1 MILSTVLPPRTE
13 VDEAAYARVRAMLDA
28 GGVAVLTGAG
38 MSTGSGIPD
47 YRGPDGSRRVTP
59 MQHAEFVGSSEARRR
74 YWARSHAGWVRFS
87 AARPN
92 ASHVAVA
99 QLQRARLV
107 QGLITQNVDGLHQA
121 AGARDVLELHGSLG
135 RVCCLTCGES
145 YRREDLQDWL
155 SQANPGFAVTSA
167 AVRPDGDVVLPVE
180 AVAGFRLV
188 GCLVCGSELLK
199 PDVVFFGGSVARPLV
214 DRAFAVVESARALL
228 VLGSSLQVMSG
239 LRFVR
244 RAAAL
249 GMPVGL
255 VTRGPT
261 RADPIAGVRLDAL
274 LGEVLPRLVDDLT

>member
-1 MILSTVLPPRTE
+1 M
-13 VDEAAYARVRAMLDA
+13 
-28 GGVAVLTGAG
+28 
-38 MSTGSGIPD
+38 
-47 YRGPDGSRRVTP
+47 
-59 MQHAEFVGSSEARRR
+59 
-74 YWARSHAGWVRFS
+74 
-87 AARPN
+87 
-92 ASHVAVA
+92 A

-121 AGARDVLELHGSLG
+121 AGARDVLELHGNLA

-155 SQANPGFAVTSA
+155 SQANPGFTLTSA
-167 AVRPDGDVVLPVE
+167 TVRPDGDVVLPDE

-188 GCLVCGSELLK
+188 ACLVCGSDLLK
-199 PDVVFFGGSVARPLV
+199 PDVVFFGGSVPRPLV
-214 DRAFAVVESARALL
+214 ERAFAVVESARALL

-249 GMPVGL
+249 GMPVAL

-261 RADPIAGVRLDAL
+261 RGDAMAAVRLDAL